1 MNENVVQ
8 PKAEQVGSELPGK
21 EIAIRIQ
28 RLKKAYPGVTA
39 LEEMNLEIPK
49 GSIVGL
55 LGPNG
60 SGKSTLLKLIAGLCQ
75 PTHGRIEVLGK
86 TVDYRLKREIAFLP
100 EIHHLYNW
108 MTVNETLD
116 FFQGFYPDWDAD
128 VASELLEFMHLRP
141 EAKVKTLSK
150 GMKARLKLVLTL
162 ARKASIVLLDEP
174 FSGID
179 PQSRGRIMEALTS
192 KYDFGEQTLILS
204 THDVL
209 EAEQIFDYVLL
220 LEYGK
225 LKLFANADDLR
236 AQYNNSIHGLLQE
249 VFE

>member
-1 MNENVVQ
+1 MSQNPTQNTGI
-8 PKAEQVGSELPGK
+8 PAEAIQDEK
-21 EIAIRIQ
+21 EIAISIQ
-28 RLKKAYPGVTA
+28 CLKKAYPGVTA
-39 LEEMNLEIPK
+39 LEEISLDIPK
-49 GSIVGL
+49 GSTIGL

-75 PTHGRIEVLGK
+75 PTYGRIEILGRSI
-86 TVDYRLKREIAFLP
+86 DYRLKKEIAFLP
-100 EIHHLYNW
+100 EINHMYNW
-108 MTVNETLD
+108 MTVRETLE
-116 FFQGFYPDWDAD
+116 FFSSFYPDWDDRLAD
-128 VASELLEFMHLRP
+128 ELLEFMHLRP
-141 EAKVKTLSK
+141 ENKVKTLSK
-150 GMKARLKLVLTL
+150 GMKARLKLVLAL
-162 ARKASIVLLDEP
+162 ARKAPIVLLDEP

-192 KYDFGEQTLILS
+192 KYDFGEQTLIIS

-209 EAEQIFDYVLL
+209 ETERIFDYVLL

-225 LKLFANADDLR
+225 LKLFAEADNLR

>member
-1 MNENVVQ
+1 MNQKGKDTTGLPVESIQGENEV
-8 PKAEQVGSELPGK
+8 
-21 EIAIRIQ
+21 AISIQ

-39 LEEMNLEIPK
+39 LEEMSLEIPK
-49 GSIVGL
+49 GSIIGL

-75 PTHGRIEVLGK
+75 PTHGRIEVLGQ
-86 TVDYRLKREIAFLP
+86 TMSYRLKKEIAFLP
-100 EIHHLYNW
+100 EINHMYNW
-108 MTVNETLD
+108 MTVNETLE
-116 FFQGFYPDWDAD
+116 FFSGFYPDWDHT
-128 VASELLEFMHLRP
+128 VAAELLEFMHLRP

-225 LKLFANADDLR
+225 LKLFASADDLR